1 MTKPNSLS
9 RKAAPIALLLAVF
22 VLSGLGTTAHA
33 QVLKAQVLGTIS
45 DSTGAVIP
53 GAKLVLTEQQTNL
66 SREGETNESGL
77 YVFTNLDPGL
87 YQVEV
92 EVGGGG
98 RKAVCR
104 DIDVLPNTTVR
115 VNLALEPGIVTE
127 VVTITDTAPILQT
140 DRADTGAKIEQKQ
153 LQELPL
159 LFNRNYQALLTLVP
173 GVGRPY
179 RPHSQF
185 YNSQDSLSTRIN
197 GQGRQFNNFQIEGI
211 ENKIDNGNLTA
222 LVPPVEAISTVDIST
237 SNFDPSLAR
246 PVEPWST

>member
-1 MTKPNSLS
+1 MTNLNSLP
-9 RKAAPIALLLAVF
+9 RKAAPVVLLLAVF

-45 DSTGAVIP
+45 DTTGAIIP
-53 GAKLVLTEQQTNL
+53 GAKIVLTEQQTNS

-77 YVFTNLDPGL
+77 FIFTNLDPGL

-92 EVGGGG
+92 EVEGF
-98 RKAVCR
+98 RKAVR
-104 DIDVLPNTTVR
+104 ADIDVLPNTTVR
-115 VNLALEPGIVTE
+115 VNLSLEPGIVTE

-153 LQELPL
+153 LQDLPL
-159 LFNRNYQALLTLVP
+159 LFNRNYQGLLTLVP

-211 ENKIDNGNLTA
+211 ENKIDNG
-222 LVPPVEAISTVDIST
+222 PVFVRHPLAAR
-237 SNFDPSLAR
+237 SL
-246 PVEPWST
+246 